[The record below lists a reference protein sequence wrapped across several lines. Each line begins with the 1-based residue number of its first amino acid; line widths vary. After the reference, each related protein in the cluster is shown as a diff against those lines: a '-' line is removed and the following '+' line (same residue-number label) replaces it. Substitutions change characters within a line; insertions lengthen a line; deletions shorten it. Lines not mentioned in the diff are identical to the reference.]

1 MQCYCGSTKLFDLCC
16 EPYLTGEQKPETAEL
31 LMRSRFSA
39 YAIKNAQY
47 ILDTYA
53 SKSKQTQSLKDIQS
67 WANDCIWLALNIH
80 SSDETTVEFSAYY
93 VNDNRLC
100 HLREVSRFTKEPSN
114 TMNLLTEPN
123 KKIDHTINN
132 WVYLDGDII
141 TNEEIKKVKRNDLC
155 PCNQYPT
162 RWAIAQNKKYK
173 QCCAK

>member
-16 EPYLTGEQKPETAEL
+16 KPYLTGEKKPETAEL

-53 SKSKQTQSLKDIQS
+53 SKSKQAQNLKDIQS
-67 WANDCIWLALNIH
+67 WANECIWLALNIH

-93 VNDNRLC
+93 VNHNRLC
-100 HLREVSRFTKEPSN
+100 HIREVSRFTKEPSS

-123 KKIDHTINN
+123 KKTDHKINN

-162 RWAIAQNKKYK
+162 RWANAQNKKYK

>member
-1 MQCYCGSTKLFDLCC
+1 
-16 EPYLTGEQKPETAEL
+16 
-31 LMRSRFSA
+31 
-39 YAIKNAQY
+39 
-47 ILDTYA
+47 
-53 SKSKQTQSLKDIQS
+53 
-67 WANDCIWLALNIH
+67 
-80 SSDETTVEFSAYY
+80 
-93 VNDNRLC
+93 
-100 HLREVSRFTKEPSN
+100 
-114 TMNLLTEPN
+114 MNLLTEPN